1 MGASKHL
8 FGKNCN
14 RIANKPISIQE
25 TLDKIKT
32 NKIENNNNNINKKP
46 NYNKN
51 TNFNKSQNSID
62 KNEKKDILAF
72 QKLIDKNEELG
83 DFIFHILTLLN
94 NYFNSV
100 FKILFSKNF
109 PDNFFIEKSKEEF
122 NKIVKDKN
130 IIIKNEYSIKN
141 VKFNDEITRNNLK
154 ALADIINV
162 STEQDYY
169 TNMFSKMLQE
179 LKNNKKCKNI
189 FEENLNFEFIIF
201 PEILNTDFY
210 TIFENLKELRHY
222 INHKNINR
230 NFTLTK
236 TLNAFFLLLPHQII
250 NLIYDKFTSILTE
263 KDYNNYNLYNEFNKN
278 STQYKSLYNDFK
290 NKKSEKIKELYSV
303 LLSKN
308 KAREDVKDLKN
319 NEQNK
324 ILISRFRQRKRI
336 LTGEIKYR
344 LLPWRQCYE
353 KYKSNHT
360 SYFNN
365 KNIYKITTF
374 KEIYNFISGKNIFK
388 IEKAFNDI
396 FDSRKTKVKKEK
408 PLIQFKYIEDF
419 YFTNIKI
426 NFLLLKFINIIKNK
440 KPFLL
445 DKSDKEKD
453 AELIHIRNCLA
464 HNKLFYF
471 IEYEENISSDYIIN
485 KIGTILEDFKNET
498 KNNKKINYHNV
509 FFLSYR
515 KLIFDLKTPY
525 IFNQDGNSIK
535 VSNSAILR
543 KFLKHKNK
551 YIIDN
556 KIYLVL
562 LANKMMFKNKPK
574 KLLSFKK

>member
-1 MGASKHL
+1 MGSSKHL

-14 RIANKPISIQE
+14 RIVNKPISMQE

-72 QKLIDKNEELG
+72 QKLINKNEELG

-179 LKNNKKCKNI
+179 LKNNEKCKDI

-230 NFTLTK
+230 NFTLTR
-236 TLNAFFLLLPHQII
+236 TLNGFFLLLPHQII
-250 NLIYDKFTSILTE
+250 NLIYDKITSILTE

-278 STQYKSLYNDFK
+278 STQYKNLYNDFK

-336 LTGEIKYR
+336 LTGETKYR
-344 LLPWRQCYE
+344 ILPWRQCYE

-396 FDSRKTKVKKEK
+396 FDLRKTKVKKEK

-445 DKSDKEKD
+445 DKQSSEKD
-453 AELIHIRNCLA
+453 IELIYIRNCLA

-535 VSNSAILR
+535 VSNSATLR